1 MRMRSQWPAIVGY
14 SLVGAAT
21 QLVWLNFAGVTTV
34 AAARYGVSESAIGW
48 LAQVFPLLY
57 VVLAI
62 PCGLLLDRWFRAAL
76 IAGAVLTAA
85 GAVVRLIGDD
95 FTWLL
100 AGQILASIAQPLVLN
115 AVTGITGR
123 YLSEKDRPTGIAV
136 GTASIFAGMVIAFLL
151 SAIFTTAS
159 SLPTMLW
166 ITAIFCV
173 LATAILIFVV
183 RRPGPFQP
191 AHPTAASHPAAARAD
206 ASAAPTDAPA
216 EHADA
221 PAAHADSAAA
231 GAAHAATAHADSAA
245 TPADPLGAG
254 SDAPAAHP
262 GASTGSGSG
271 SPSRPGRGALA
282 AAWGDPLIRR
292 LCVLALFPF
301 GVFVAMSTFAQAL
314 LEPAGVSGGTA
325 STILLVNVIAGVLGS
340 AIIPILVARRH
351 AESTLL
357 VVSLTATAAACV
369 LLALAPGVLTGFVAI
384 TLIGLLLLPAL
395 PIVLELVERRTGEAE
410 GTAAGLIWMS
420 GNLGGLIV
428 AVVVGLLVDHPSAAF
443 LVMAAIALIAVPGA
457 RALRRPI
464 AELRSQSQP

>member
-1 MRMRSQWPAIVGY
+1 MRMRSQWSAIVGY

-62 PCGLLLDRWFRAAL
+62 PCGLLLDRWFRGAL
-76 IAGAVLTAA
+76 IAGAVLTAV
-85 GAVVRLIGDD
+85 GAVVRLIGDN
-95 FTWLL
+95 FGWLL
-100 AGQILASIAQPLVLN
+100 AGQILASVAQPLVLN

-123 YLSEKDRPTGIAV
+123 YLAEKHRPTGIAV

-151 SAIFTTAS
+151 SAIFTTSS
-159 SLPTMLW
+159 SLPSMLVV
-166 ITAIFCV
+166 TAVFCV
-173 LATAILIFVV
+173 LAAIVLIVALRGGADGNV
-183 RRPGPFQP
+183 PTPRPDR
-191 AHPTAASHPAAARAD
+191 S
-206 ASAAPTDAPA
+206 
-216 EHADA
+216 
-221 PAAHADSAAA
+221 
-231 GAAHAATAHADSAA
+231 
-245 TPADPLGAG
+245 
-254 SDAPAAHP
+254 
-262 GASTGSGSG
+262 
-271 SPSRPGRGALA
+271 ALA

-325 STILLVNVIAGVLGS
+325 STILLVNVVAGVLGS
-340 AIIPILVARRH
+340 ATIPILVVRRR
-351 AESTLL
+351 AESWLL
-357 VVSLTATAAACV
+357 VVSLTMTSLACV
-369 LLALAPGVLTGFVAI
+369 LLAVASGVVTGFVSI
-384 TLIGLLLLPAL
+384 TVIGLLLLPAL

-410 GTAAGLIWMS
+410 GTAAGLIWMA
-420 GNLGGLIV
+420 GNLGGLVV
-428 AVVVGLLVDHPSAAF
+428 AVVVGLLVDHPLVAF

-457 RALRRPI
+457 RSLRRPI

>member
-1 MRMRSQWPAIVGY
+1 MQIRSRWSAIVGY

-34 AAARYGVSESAIGW
+34 AATRYGVSESAIGW

-62 PCGLLLDRWFRAAL
+62 PCGLALDRWFRGGL
-76 IAGAVLTAA
+76 IAGAVLTAL

-95 FTWLL
+95 FGWLL

-123 YLSEKDRPTGIAV
+123 YLEEKDRPTGIAI

-151 SAIFTTAS
+151 SAIFTTS
-159 SLPTMLW
+159 SSIPAML
-166 ITAIFCV
+166 TVSAIFCALAAIV
-173 LATAILIFVV
+173 LIAAT
-183 RRPGPFQP
+183 RTPGTFE
-191 AHPTAASHPAAARAD
+191 SHP
-206 ASAAPTDAPA
+206 P
-216 EHADA
+216 A
-221 PAAHADSAAA
+221 PAASAPRR
-231 GAAHAATAHADSAA
+231 D
-245 TPADPLGAG
+245 
-254 SDAPAAHP
+254 
-262 GASTGSGSG
+262 
-271 SPSRPGRGALA
+271 RGALA

-292 LCVLALFPF
+292 LCVLAIFPF

-325 STILLVNVIAGVLGS
+325 STILLLQVIAGVVGS
-340 AIIPILVARRH
+340 ATIPILVVRRR
-351 AESTLL
+351 AESRLL
-357 VVSLTATAAACV
+357 VVSLTVTAAACV
-369 LLALAPGVLTGFVAI
+369 LLALTPSALTGFVAI
-384 TLIGLLLLPAL
+384 TVIGLLLLPAL

-410 GTAAGLIWMS
+410 GTAAGLIWMA
-420 GNLGGLIV
+420 GNLGGLVV
-428 AVVVGLLVDHPSAAF
+428 AVAVGLLVDHPLAAF
-443 LVMAAIALIAVPGA
+443 LVMAVIALIAVPGA